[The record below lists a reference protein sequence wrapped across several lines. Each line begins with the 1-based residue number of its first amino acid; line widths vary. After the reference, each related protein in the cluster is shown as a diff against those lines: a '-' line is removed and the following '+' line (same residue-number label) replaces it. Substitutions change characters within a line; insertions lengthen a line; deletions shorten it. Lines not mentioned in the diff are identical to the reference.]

1 MSGPLRRQLQLLG
14 LLTGVAL
21 VAKVVSLAAPMPI
34 AEAHT
39 TLQIPGY
46 DIRGLKIG
54 ALPRKGR
61 ELSQGTQRVFRLV
74 PRSADPPLTL
84 RLMPVC
90 SRRGSEVSEETDL
103 RSGLNMEAVGAVEP
117 TFSLKDR
124 RILSLGPGQPR
135 GAKPIRD
142 QVALGRA
149 PDDPPGSITRL
160 QTCLSPTGLA
170 GLHGSILAPE
180 HQRLE
185 RAAEP
190 GWTRHL
196 RRMAG
201 LSKPRYECLA
211 VQLESEGGK
220 TGGGAVDRRKPL
232 ERTWLDLQEA
242 LAGRPS
248 ASTPQIEP
256 RTKPDPAR

>member
-1 MSGPLRRQLQLLG
+1 MSGQFRRQLQLLA
-14 LLTGVAL
+14 LLTGLAM
-21 VAKVVSLAAPMPI
+21 VAKVVSLAAPVPT
-34 AEAHT
+34 AEAPP
-39 TLQIPGY
+39 TLQLPGY
-46 DIRGLKIG
+46 DIRGLTIG
-54 ALPRKGR
+54 AVPRQGR
-61 ELSQGTQRVFRLV
+61 ELSQGTQRMFRLV
-74 PRSADPPLTL
+74 PRSDDPPLTL
-84 RLMPVC
+84 RLMPVR

-103 RSGLNMEAVGAVEP
+103 RNGLNMEAVGAVEP

-124 RILSLGPGQPR
+124 RVLSLGPAQPR
-135 GAKPIRD
+135 GSRLMRD

-170 GLHGSILAPE
+170 GLYGSILVPE
-180 HQRLE
+180 NQSLE

-196 RRMAG
+196 WRLTG
-201 LSKPRYECLA
+201 VSQPRYECLA

-232 ERTWLDLQEA
+232 ERTWLDLRGT
-242 LAGRPS
+242 LAVGLPRP
-248 ASTPQIEP
+248 
-256 RTKPDPAR
+256 